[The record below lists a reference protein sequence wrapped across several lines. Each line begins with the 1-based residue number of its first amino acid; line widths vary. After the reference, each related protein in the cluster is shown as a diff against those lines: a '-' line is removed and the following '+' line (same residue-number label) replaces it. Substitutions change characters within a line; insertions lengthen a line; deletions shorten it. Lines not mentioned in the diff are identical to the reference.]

1 MSRVKIGVLFLSLAA
16 VMGFCGAVPAQGSQD
31 GIVKSSSLS
40 RDSILIGDQTVWN
53 LEIELD
59 EDDSLAILPYA
70 ASIMEDTAGA
80 RIEPLSDF
88 ELDTVASGNG
98 VRKLNAKILL
108 TSFDSGSYRLPSPL
122 FIVISGGKADTLK
135 TERPVLSVNT
145 LQIDTAGYVI
155 KDIKGNVKYPVT
167 FREIALYLL
176 IAIAVAAIIYLII
189 RYIRYRRANR
199 DFFGRPIVQ
208 DPPHIVA
215 LRKLDKIRSEKLWQA
230 GRQKQYY
237 TGITDALREYI
248 QKRYDMGAMEMTS
261 AEILDGLKDKQIDE
275 KIFGELDE
283 LLKTA
288 DLVKFAKFVP
298 DAVSNEEAVP
308 KAVRFVNST
317 FMQEMEQEKEVK

>member
-53 LEIELD
+53 LEIELG
-59 EDDSLAILPYA
+59 EGDSLAILPYA
-70 ASIMEDTAGA
+70 ASIMADTAGA

-155 KDIKGNVKYPVT
+155 KDIKGNVKSD
-167 FREIALYLL
+167 I
-176 IAIAVAAIIYLII
+176 
-189 RYIRYRRANR
+189 
-199 DFFGRPIVQ
+199 
-208 DPPHIVA
+208 
-215 LRKLDKIRSEKLWQA
+215 KLKI
-230 GRQKQYY
+230 
-237 TGITDALREYI
+237 
-248 QKRYDMGAMEMTS
+248 
-261 AEILDGLKDKQIDE
+261 
-275 KIFGELDE
+275 
-283 LLKTA
+283 
-288 DLVKFAKFVP
+288 
-298 DAVSNEEAVP
+298 
-308 KAVRFVNST
+308 
-317 FMQEMEQEKEVK
+317 